1 MLVCHFF
8 LSPVQKVPVKSKKD
22 RKPHMGSAWALVV
35 VVASSCHLPCGAGI
49 TPSIGCKGGSPARG
63 WVPSQITPQAIPPA
77 KQGTVGT
84 GDKFWAA
91 PHHLQS
97 LPRSWGPLWEPPCLV
112 SGVEGSAAPEPVPT
126 SPPSSCPLPHFELMT
141 ASVFS
146 VKQVAH
152 SPLPHH
158 CKSLPSRFRPVLPFI
173 VEGCQWPH
181 AGRALLPAC

>member
-1 MLVCHFF
+1 MPRYLILFDAFVNGIGLLIAFSRCSMLVCHFF
-8 LSPVQKVPVKSKKD
+8 LSPVQKVLVKSKKD

-35 VVASSCHLPCGAGI
+35 VVAGSCHLPCGAGI

-97 LPRSWGPLWEPPCLV
+97 LPCSWGPL
-112 SGVEGSAAPEPVPT
+112 GA
-126 SPPSSCPLPHFELMT
+126 PLPCIWRGGLCCPRTCTHL
-141 ASVFS
+141 AS
-146 VKQVAH
+146 
-152 SPLPHH
+152 
-158 CKSLPSRFRPVLPFI
+158 
-173 VEGCQWPH
+173 
-181 AGRALLPAC
+181 LLPPPGVCSTLG